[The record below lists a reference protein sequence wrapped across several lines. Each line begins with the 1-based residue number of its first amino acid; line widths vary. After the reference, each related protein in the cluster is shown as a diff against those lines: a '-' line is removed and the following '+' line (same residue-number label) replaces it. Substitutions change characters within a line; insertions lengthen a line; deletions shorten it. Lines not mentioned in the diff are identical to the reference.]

1 MQSRIQLT
9 VFESDKDKL
18 TDNTSLVEEA
28 LGKALREL
36 PFPVVSDI
44 YHNEPDSS
52 DAKDQPELYSGI
64 LIAGDEVMLRENG
77 DYIWTVDVRDK
88 NDEYILGH
96 EYCDYDQ
103 AVRKYNDLLHEYDT
117 AKKEMTFQRRYINVI
132 NGKLIVAEHSVSNFT
147 LETIWGV
154 VCDKCAQKAV
164 ESYCPCNQLDEYHGD
179 PSFIDGL
186 EGTLSAMGINEIITV
201 TDSSG
206 YRYLVAR
213 IK

>member
-1 MQSRIQLT
+1 MQTRIQLT
-9 VFESDKDKL
+9 IFESDRDKL
-18 TDNTSLVEEA
+18 TDISMLE
-28 LGKALREL
+28 KALEKDLKEL
-36 PFPVVSDI
+36 PFPVVFDI

-117 AKKEMTFQRRYINVI
+117 AKKEMTFQRRYID
-132 NGKLIVAEHSVSNFT
+132 LIDKN
-147 LETIWGV
+147 LV
-154 VCDKCAQKAV
+154 VTQ
-164 ESYCPCNQLDEYHGD
+164 S
-179 PSFIDGL
+179 S
-186 EGTLSAMGINEIITV
+186 IT
-201 TDSSG
+201 
-206 YRYLVAR
+206 
-213 IK
+213 

>member
-64 LIAGDEVMLRENG
+64 LIAGDEVMLTDFLNK
-77 DYIWTVDVRDK
+77 DIYPVFNHLK
-88 NDEYILGH
+88 SL
-96 EYCDYDQ
+96 
-103 AVRKYNDLLHEYDT
+103 
-117 AKKEMTFQRRYINVI
+117 
-132 NGKLIVAEHSVSNFT
+132 
-147 LETIWGV
+147 
-154 VCDKCAQKAV
+154 
-164 ESYCPCNQLDEYHGD
+164 
-179 PSFIDGL
+179 
-186 EGTLSAMGINEIITV
+186 
-201 TDSSG
+201 DSS
-206 YRYLVAR
+206 
-213 IK
+213 IKDDILNYME

>member
-1 MQSRIQLT
+1 MQTRIQLT
-9 VFESDKDKL
+9 IFESDRDKL
-18 TDNTSLVEEA
+18 TDISMLE
-28 LGKALREL
+28 KALEKDLKEL
-36 PFPVVSDI
+36 PFPVVFDI

-117 AKKEMTFQRRYINVI
+117 AKKEMTFQRRYIDVI
-132 NGKLIVAEHSVSNFT
+132 DKNLVVTQSSITEFT
-147 LETIWGV
+147 LESIWGV
-154 VCDKCAQKAV
+154 LCDKCAQKAV
-164 ESYCPCNQLDEYHGD
+164 ESDFPCKQRDEYHGD

-186 EGTLSAMGINEIITV
+186 EDTLFAMELNEIITV
-201 TDSSG
+201 TGG
-206 YRYLVAR
+206 YQYLVAR